1 MKYGYVR
8 LVRLQGTGTM
18 LDRPRKP
25 FELRLVAMI
34 RESRAMMHLSGIC
47 VPVMLAF
54 SIMASSLFVVES
66 RISSLLAVETI
77 ILKISRQQLSR
88 LLIRCAL
95 DVSRLS
101 RWILSVPAETMLPW
115 LLSYVKLQMQR

>member
-1 MKYGYVR
+1 
-8 LVRLQGTGTM
+8 
-18 LDRPRKP
+18 
-25 FELRLVAMI
+25 
-34 RESRAMMHLSGIC
+34 
-47 VPVMLAF
+47 
-54 SIMASSLFVVES
+54 
-66 RISSLLAVETI
+66 LLAVETI